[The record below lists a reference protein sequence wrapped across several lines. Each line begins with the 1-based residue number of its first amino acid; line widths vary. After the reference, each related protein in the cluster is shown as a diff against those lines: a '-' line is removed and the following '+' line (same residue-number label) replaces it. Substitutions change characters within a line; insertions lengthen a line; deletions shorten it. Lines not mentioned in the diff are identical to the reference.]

1 MFTSDKYADIIYTDE
16 TMREGM
22 QIEHAGISVQDKIAL
37 LDALSE
43 TGLKRIMVG
52 SFVSA
57 KYTPQ
62 MRHIEEIVT
71 GFKPKPGVIY
81 TALALNP
88 RGHERAHEFMPP
100 LSNEV
105 SRRRP
110 RLYCHMCDIFVR
122 RNANKGQ
129 ADEMATWRP
138 TIEKAKAAGV
148 KEATIGLNAI
158 FGSNYIGDIDVA
170 LGMKMFALQHSLWDE
185 AGITVKQI
193 ILSDPMGWCHP
204 AKVTEYFTRIQ
215 QQWPQITDFTLH
227 VHNTRGM
234 ATASIYAALLVLRK
248 TDVLRLEG
256 TVSGIGGCPY
266 CGNGVATNMVPTED
280 LVHMLDGM
288 GYKTGVRIDK
298 LIDCVEMIEKM
309 IGRQTLSHV
318 SKTGPRPTD
327 SKDFYDANM
336 PFVETLGHAQ
346 HFRVG
351 PSAYE
356 GAISPWKEK
365 VTSVY
370 RDRIDQGLPAYE
382 LHGSFPW
389 NESWVPQPGALANEP
404 FNPTSPIQGPAQ

>member
-1 MFTSDKYADIIYTDE
+1 MFTSDRYCDIVYTDE

-22 QIEHAGISVQDKIAL
+22 QIEDASIPVADKIAL

-43 TGLKRIMVG
+43 TGLERIMVG

-71 GFKPKPGVIY
+71 AFKPKPGVIY

-88 RGHERAHEFMPP
+88 RGLERAQEFMPP
-100 LSNEV
+100 LSNEQG
-105 SRRRP
+105 RRRP
-110 RLYCHMCDIFVR
+110 RLYCHMCDVFVR

-129 ADEMATWRP
+129 ADEMATWKP

-148 KEATIGLNAI
+148 AEATIGLNAI
-158 FGSNYIGDIDVA
+158 FGSNFIGDIPVD
-170 LGMKMFALQHSLWDE
+170 LGMKMFELQHSLWDE

-204 AKVTEYFTRIQ
+204 AKVTEYFTRIKAK
-215 QQWPQITDFTLH
+215 WPDITDFSLH

-234 ATASIYAALLVLRK
+234 AMPSIYAALMALGK
-248 TDVLRLEG
+248 DDVLRLEG
-256 TVSGIGGCPY
+256 TVGGIGGCPY

-288 GYKTGVRIDK
+288 GYTTGVRIDK
-298 LIDCVEMIEKM
+298 LIECCLMVEKM
-309 IGRQTLSHV
+309 IGRQTMSHV
-318 SKTGPRPTD
+318 AKTGPRPVD
-327 SKDFYDANM
+327 PKDFYDANT
-336 PFVETLGHAQ
+336 PFVETMAHAQ

-356 GAISPWKEK
+356 GAISPWKEP
-365 VTSVY
+365 VTSLY
-370 RDRIDQGLPAYE
+370 RDRIDRGLPAYE
-382 LHGSFPW
+382 LDGSFPW
-389 NESWVPQPGALANEP
+389 DEPWVPKPQRAA
-404 FNPTSPIQGPAQ
+404 TAK

>member
-1 MFTSDKYADIIYTDE
+1 MFTSDKYCDIIYTDE

-22 QIEHAGISVQDKIAL
+22 QIEDASIPVADKIAL

-43 TGLKRIMVG
+43 TGLPRIMVG

-81 TALALNP
+81 TALALNQ
-88 RGHERAHEFMPP
+88 RGIERAQEFMPP
-100 LSNEV
+100 LANEQ

-129 ADEMATWRP
+129 ADEMATWLP
-138 TIEKAKAAGV
+138 IVEKARAAGV

-158 FGSNYIGDIDVA
+158 FGSNYSGDFSVD
-170 LGMKMFALQHSLWDE
+170 LGMKMFARQHAIWDE

-215 QQWPQITDFTLH
+215 KQWPQITDFTLH

-234 ATASIYAALLVLRK
+234 AMPSIYAALLVLRK
-248 TDVLRLEG
+248 GDTLRLEG
-256 TVSGIGGCPY
+256 TVGGIGGCPY

-288 GYKTGVRIDK
+288 GYTTGVDVGK
-298 LIDCVEMIEKM
+298 LIECCRMLEKM
-309 IGRQTLSHV
+309 IGRQTMSHV

-327 SKDFYDANM
+327 PKDFYDMNM
-336 PFVETLGHAQ
+336 PFVETFDHAQ

-356 GAISPWKEK
+356 GAISPWKEP

-370 RDRIDQGLPAYE
+370 RDRIDRGLPPYE
-382 LHGSFPW
+382 LDGAFPW
-389 NESWVPQPGALANEP
+389 DEPWVPKAGSTVSAK
-404 FNPTSPIQGPAQ
+404 